1 MEQSEHYLSRVT
13 MAFDD
18 LLYCHDFLERLLSYE
33 TDEEPIIQLALT
45 SSFIIAYG
53 RVFGSSNTKEP
64 EYKELVSNKFGALLN
79 RWKRTLSS
87 ESLEFHK
94 RLISSRNIAF
104 AHSDAMSRDY
114 KVSTRNQISLGCN
127 PYIAFGEIESEL
139 AFELTKS
146 LLKVVSREQT
156 KCRNELDTT
165 NT

>member
-1 MEQSEHYLSRVT
+1 MEQSEHYLNRGT

-18 LLYCHDFLERLLSYE
+18 LLYCHDFLEKLLSYE
-33 TDEEPIIQLALT
+33 TGEEPIIQLALT

-53 RVFGSSNTKEP
+53 RVFGSSNTKDP
-64 EYKELVSNKFGALLN
+64 EYKDMVSNKFGTLLN
-79 RWKRTLSS
+79 CWRRKLSS

-94 RLISSRNIAF
+94 SLISSRNIAI

-114 KVSTRNQISLGCN
+114 KVSTRNQVSYGYN
-127 PYIAFGEIESEL
+127 PYVAFGETESEL

-146 LLKVVSREQT
+146 LLIVVSREQT
-156 KCRNELDTT
+156 KCRNELDTA